1 MKKASQHFTEE
12 EKKKISQAVK
22 DAESKTAAEIIPVA
36 ATSSGRYDRAEDI
49 IGLVIGIIVMV
60 NVLAF
65 APKYDGSTAIASWS
79 DSLLEQAP
87 FNLFLI
93 ALIIAGFAIGAAVAN
108 RIGWLKKLFTPSSE
122 MKDEV
127 INKAS
132 QIFYDQRVH
141 HTSADSGL
149 LIFISFL
156 EKRAV
161 IFTDEKIE
169 KGLGAETIESLCD
182 KLTDSLRQKKSP
194 SDSMIEIIE
203 EAGTLLAELLPRDNA
218 DENELSDALVCI
230 D

>member
-1 MKKASQHFTEE
+1 
-12 EKKKISQAVK
+12 
-22 DAESKTAAEIIPVA
+22 
-36 ATSSGRYDRAEDI
+36 
-49 IGLVIGIIVMV
+49 GIIVMV
-60 NVLAF
+60 NVLVF
-65 APKYDGSTAIASWS
+65 APQYDRGALASWS
-79 DSLLEQAP
+79 DGLLEQAP
-87 FNLFLI
+87 FNIFLI
-93 ALIIAGFAIGAAVAN
+93 ASIIAGFAIGAAVAN

-169 KGLGAETIESLCD
+169 KDLGIKTIESLCD

-194 SDSMIEIIE
+194 SDSMIQIIE

>member
-60 NVLAF
+60 NVLVF
-65 APKYDGSTAIASWS
+65 APQYDRGALASWS
-79 DSLLEQAP
+79 DGLLEQAP

-93 ALIIAGFAIGAAVAN
+93 ASIIAGFAIGAAVAN

-169 KGLGAETIESLCD
+169 KDLGIKTIESLCD